1 MSLSMLHCESEDK
14 INSKYYD
21 VYSMLYDAVRAVDP
35 DHIITLECIRIPDDL
50 PHPAERGWENVMYQ
64 YHLYDDSNDSFREVT
79 EKIFIMIK
87 NPERKTYIIP
97 SAKFKDIV
105 KLYQM

>member
-35 DHIITLECIRIPDDL
+35 DRIITLECIRIPDDL

-87 NPERKTYIIP
+87 ILNGRQYIIP
-97 SAKFKDIV
+97 SEKFKVIV
-105 KLYQM
+105 